1 MDRPWLKH
9 YPPGVPAEIDP
20 ARYGSLVE
28 IFDECFRRYAGQQA
42 FACMGK
48 TITYAELERASRA
61 FGAFLQSRGL
71 KQGDRVAVMMPNV
84 LQYPVATL
92 AILRA
97 GMTVV
102 NVNPLYKPREL
113 AFQLKDSQ
121 ADTIIVLENFASVV
135 QEALPGSNIKH
146 VVVASMGDML
156 GHLKGAIVNLVV
168 RHIKRMVP
176 AYALPQA
183 IPFATALAEGEKLT
197 LSQPTIGPDDLAF
210 LQYTGGTTGVAKGAM
225 LLHRNLVANLLQV
238 EAWLDPLLEAPP
250 KVAQMVFVVALPL
263 YHIFALTACMLL
275 TMRIGGLSL
284 LIPNPRDIGGLIKE
298 IAPYKINS
306 FPAVNTLYNAML
318 HHPDFDKLDWS
329 GLKCAVG
336 GGMAVQQ
343 AVAEQWFKRTGKPII
358 EGYGLS
364 ETSPVLCCNRG
375 DITEWTGTVGLP
387 MPSTDISLRD
397 EHGKEV
403 PLGERGEICA
413 RGPQVMPGYW
423 NRPDETEKVMT
434 ADGYF
439 RTGDIGVMDDQ
450 GRIRI
455 VDRLKDMISV
465 SGFKVF
471 PNEIEDVC
479 MSNPGVLECAAVG
492 VPDAN
497 SGEAVKLFVVR
508 KDKSLTEAALRDY
521 LKDKLTGYKRPH
533 YIEFRDSLP
542 KTNVGKILRRE
553 LRDEA
558 QQEKAH
564 A

>member
-28 IFDECFRRYAGQQA
+28 IFDECFRRYAGAGA

-61 FGAFLQSRGL
+61 FGAFLQTRGL

-146 VVVASMGDML
+146 IVVASMGDML
-156 GHLKGAIVNLVV
+156 GTLKGAIVNLVV

-176 AYALPQA
+176 AYSLPNSV
-183 IPFATALAEGEKLT
+183 PFSTALAEGEKRT
-197 LSQPTIGPDDLAF
+197 LSQPVIGPDDLAF

-225 LLHRNLVANLLQV
+225 LLHRNLVANLMQV
-238 EAWLDPLLEAPP
+238 DAWLAPLLEAPP

-298 IAPYKINS
+298 IAPYRINS
-306 FPAVNTLYNAML
+306 FPAVNTLYNALL
-318 HHPDFDKLDWS
+318 HHPDFNKLDWS

-343 AVAEQWFKRTGKPII
+343 AVAQQWVKRTGKPII

-397 EHGKEV
+397 EHNKEV

-508 KDKSLTEAALRDY
+508 KDKSLTEAALRDF

>member
-1 MDRPWLKH
+1 MDRLWLKH

-28 IFDECFRRYAGQQA
+28 IFDECFRRYAGAGA

-102 NVNPLYKPREL
+102 NVNPLYQPREL

-156 GHLKGAIVNLVV
+156 GTLKGAIVNLVV

-176 AYALPQA
+176 AYSLPEA
-183 IPFATALAEGEKLT
+183 IPFSMALAEGEKLT
-197 LSQPTIGPDDLAF
+197 LMQPTIGPDDLAF

-225 LLHRNLVANLLQV
+225 LLHRNLVANLMQV
-238 EAWLDPLLEAPP
+238 DAWLAPLLEAPP
-250 KVAQMVFVVALPL
+250 KVSQMVFVVALPL

-298 IAPYKINS
+298 VAPYRINS
-306 FPAVNTLYNAML
+306 FPAVNTLYNALL

-343 AVAEQWFKRTGKPII
+343 AVAQQWVKRTGKPII

-375 DITEWTGTVGLP
+375 DITEWTGTVGLQ

-397 EHGKEV
+397 EHNKEV

-508 KDKSLTEAALRDY
+508 KDKSLTEAALRDF

>member
-1 MDRPWLKH
+1 MDRIWLKH

-28 IFDECFRRYAGQQA
+28 IFDECFRRYADQQA

-48 TITYAELERASRA
+48 AITYAELERASRA
-61 FGAFLQSRGL
+61 FGAFLQARGL
-71 KQGDRVAVMMPNV
+71 KKGDRVAVMMPNI
-84 LQYPVATL
+84 LQCPVATL

-135 QEALPGSNIKH
+135 QEALPESNIKH

-156 GHLKGAIVNLVV
+156 GSLKGAIVNLVV

-176 AYALPQA
+176 AYSLPEA
-183 IPFATALAEGEKLT
+183 VAFSTALNEGEKLT
-197 LSQPTIGPDDLAF
+197 LSQPMIGPDDLAF

-238 EAWLDPLLEAPP
+238 DAWLEPLLDAPP
-250 KVAQMVFVVALPL
+250 KVPQMVFVVALPL

-284 LIPNPRDIGGLIKE
+284 LIPNPRDIGGLIKA

-318 HHPDFDKLDWS
+318 HHPDFDTIDWS

-343 AVAEQWFKRTGKPII
+343 SVAEQWVKRTGKPII

-375 DITEWTGTVGLP
+375 DITAWTGTVGLP

-403 PLGERGEICA
+403 PLGGRGEICA

-434 ADGYF
+434 DDGFF
-439 RTGDIGVMDDQ
+439 RTGDIGVMDEQ

-479 MSNPGVLECAAVG
+479 ASNPGVLECAAVG
-492 VPDAN
+492 VPDEN
-497 SGEAVKLFVVR
+497 SGETVKLFVVR
-508 KDKSLTEAALRDY
+508 KNKSLTEDALRDF
-521 LKDKLTGYKRPH
+521 LHDRLTGYKRPH
-533 YIEFRDSLP
+533 TIEFRDSLP
-542 KTNVGKILRRE
+542 KSNVGKILRRE

-558 QQEKAH
+558 QTEKIH